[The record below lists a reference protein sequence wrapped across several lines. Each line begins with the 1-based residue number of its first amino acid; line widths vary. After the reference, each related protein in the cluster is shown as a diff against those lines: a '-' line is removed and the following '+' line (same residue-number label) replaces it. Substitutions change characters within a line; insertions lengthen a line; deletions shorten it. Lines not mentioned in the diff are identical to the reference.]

1 MTESYMA
8 RLGARLV
15 DNGYPVLPIMP
26 GTKKPGLFK
35 RGAWRDYPGWTKHGT
50 RPTSEHE
57 LIVWS
62 GWPDAGIGIPT
73 GTVIG
78 VDIDIREAKLAS
90 RLEQLAHET
99 LGDTPAVR
107 FGLPPKRLLVYRAAE
122 RLSGVKTHPI
132 EVLGLGQQFVA
143 FADHPET
150 KRPYDWP
157 QESPADLPAESLP
170 LIDGAMI
177 RAFLD
182 QTQALVPPELRPGR
196 LPGGSTARAE
206 VTAAGD
212 LRGTPGAIADAL
224 RFVPNA
230 DLDYDSW
237 VRIGMALKG
246 ALGEDAW
253 NLFAA
258 WSATSS
264 KDVPEMTARTWASL
278 KPERI
283 GAGTIYHHALAGG
296 WNPDPALVL
305 NGGIL
310 VNGRHPARAL
320 LERLSVPMAS
330 AGPSTPPPPLRMSVD
345 PRMFQLDGALGL
357 FVDYIL
363 ASAVR
368 PQPILAIGSSL
379 CALGALMG
387 RKYRTQTNLRTNL
400 YVVGMAGSGGGKD
413 HARGAIKE
421 AFIAAG
427 LQCYLGG
434 NRIASGSGLLTAL
447 YRQPSSL
454 FQLDEFGQ
462 FLGNVVNKRHAPKY
476 LAEIWDLLTELYTS
490 AGGTFFG
497 AEYADQQQRPRQDI
511 AQPCCC
517 LHATSVPEP
526 FWAALQEGSM
536 VDGSLARFL
545 VFQTDEDVPDRNRR
559 PKPMG
564 DVPDRLVQ
572 ALQAIAAGVPG
583 HGRGNIAALVEGPM
597 IVPDPYPVPMAPE
610 AEQLFD
616 QLDEELTAQ
625 QREAIGTNRS
635 AVLARVW
642 ENTAKVSLIK
652 GVSANPQAPVIRLED
667 AEWARL
673 VVDRCVTTM
682 ITEAERHIAE
692 NKTQAYHQK
701 VLRLIQGAGERGL
714 TKSELTRRTQFLEL
728 RQREEI
734 LLALTESGQI
744 ELGQR
749 LSDTKPATVFR
760 AAA

>member
-1 MTESYMA
+1 MSESYMA

-26 GTKKPGLFK
+26 GTKKPGQFK
-35 RGAWRDYPGWTKHGT
+35 RGAWRDYPGWTKHGA

-62 GWPDAGIGIPT
+62 RWPDAGIGIPT

-78 VDIDIREAKLAS
+78 IDIDIREAKLAS
-90 RLEQLAHET
+90 RLEQLAREM

-122 RLSGVKTHPI
+122 PLAGIKTHPI

-143 FADHPET
+143 FADHPDT
-150 KRPYDWP
+150 RRPYEWP
-157 QESPADLPAESLP
+157 QESPAELLLDALP
-170 LIDGAMI
+170 LVDEAAIC
-177 RAFLD
+177 AFLERA
-182 QTQALVPPELRPGR
+182 QALVPAELRPGR
-196 LPGGSTARAE
+196 LPGEPGASALAI
-206 VTAAGD
+206 AAGE
-212 LRGTPGAIADAL
+212 LRGTSEAIADAL
-224 RFVPNA
+224 RFIPNA

-246 ALGEDAW
+246 ALGDDGW
-253 NLFAA
+253 PLFAA

-264 KDVPEMTARTWASL
+264 KDVPEFTLRTWASL

-283 GAGTIYHHALAGG
+283 GAGTIYHHARAAG
-296 WNPDPALVL
+296 WTPDPALVL

-320 LERLSVPMAS
+320 LERLGAPAAS
-330 AGPSTPPPPLRMSVD
+330 TAPGSPPPQGTPID
-345 PRMFQLDGALGL
+345 PRIFDLDGALAL
-357 FVDYIL
+357 MVDYIV

-368 PQPILAIGSSL
+368 PQPILAVGASL

-400 YVVGMAGSGGGKD
+400 YVVAMAGSGGGKD

-427 LQCYLGG
+427 LQRYLGG
-434 NRIASGSGLLTAL
+434 NRLASGSGLLTAL

-462 FLGNVVNKRHAPKY
+462 FLGTIVNKRHAPKY

-497 AEYADQQQRPRQDI
+497 AEYADQKQRPREDI

-517 LHATSVPEP
+517 VHATTVPEP
-526 FWAALQEGSM
+526 FWAALEEGSM

-545 VFQTDEDVPDRNRR
+545 VFQTDNDVPDRNRR
-559 PKPMG
+559 PKPIG
-564 DVPDRLVQ
+564 DVPAKLVE

-597 IVPDPYPVPMAPE
+597 IVPDPYPVPMATE

-616 QLDEELTAQ
+616 QLDEALTQQ
-625 QREAIGTNRS
+625 QREALGTNRS

-642 ENTAKVSLIK
+642 ENTAKVALIK
-652 GVSANPQAPVIRLED
+652 AVSANPQAPVIRLLD
-667 AEWARL
+667 AKWARL
-673 VVDRCVTTM
+673 VVERCLTTM
-682 ITEAERHIAE
+682 VTEAERHIAE

-714 TKSELTRRTQFLEL
+714 TRSELTRRTQFLEL

-734 LLALTESGQI
+734 LLTLTEAGEI
-744 ELGQR
+744 ELAR
-749 LSDTKPATVFR
+749 RPSDTKPATVYR
-760 AAA
+760 AVAA

>member
-1 MTESYMA
+1 MA

-26 GTKKPGLFK
+26 GTKKPGQFK
-35 RGAWRDYPGWTKHGT
+35 GGAWRDYRGWTKHGT

-78 VDIDIREAKLAS
+78 TDIDIKDDAALAS
-90 RLEQLAHET
+90 RLEQLTRQA

-107 FGLPPKRLLVYRAAE
+107 FGLRPKRLLVYRAAE
-122 RLSGVKTHPI
+122 PLAGMKAHPI

-143 FADHPET
+143 FADHPDT
-150 KRPYDWP
+150 GRPYQWA
-157 QESPADLPAESLP
+157 QESPADLPAETLP
-170 LIDGAMI
+170 LVDETMI

-182 QTQALVPPELRPGR
+182 RALELMPPELRPGR
-196 LPGGSTARAE
+196 LPGGTAHTVAG
-206 VTAAGD
+206 APGD
-212 LRGTPGAIADAL
+212 LRGTPAAIGDAL
-224 RFVPNA
+224 RFIPND

-237 VRIGMALKG
+237 VRIGLALKG
-246 ALGEDAW
+246 ALGEDGW
-253 NLFAA
+253 PLFAA

-264 KDVPEMTARTWASL
+264 KDVPEFTLQTWAGL
-278 KPERI
+278 KPELI

-320 LERLSVPMAS
+320 LERLIGPAAAD
-330 AGPSTPPPPLRMSVD
+330 AGPASPAAPQRPAAD
-345 PRMFQLDGALGL
+345 PRMFQLDGALKL
-357 FVDYIL
+357 LVDYIL

-368 PQPILAIGSSL
+368 PQPVLAIGASL

-387 RKYRTQTNLRTNL
+387 RRYRTPTNLRTNL
-400 YVVGMAGSGGGKD
+400 CVVGMAASGGGKD
-413 HARGAIKE
+413 HARGCIKE
-421 AFIAAG
+421 ALIGAG
-427 LQCYLGG
+427 LQRYLGG

-462 FLGNVVNKRHAPKY
+462 FMGSIVNKRHAPKY
-476 LAEIWDLLTELYTS
+476 LAEIWDLLTELSTS

-497 AEYADQQQRPRQDI
+497 AEYADQKQRPRQDI

-517 LHATSVPEP
+517 VHATTVPEP

-536 VDGSLARFL
+536 IDGSLARFL
-545 VFQTDEDVPDRNRR
+545 VFQTDEDVPDRNKR
-559 PKPMG
+559 PKPVG
-564 DVPDRLVQ
+564 DVPAELIE
-572 ALQAIAAGVPG
+572 ALQAIVAGAPG
-583 HGRGNIAALVEGPM
+583 HARGNIAALAEGPM
-597 IVPDPYPVPMAPE
+597 IVPDPYPVPMTPE
-610 AEQLFD
+610 AELLFD
-616 QLDEELTAQ
+616 ALDDGLTMR
-625 QREAIGTNRS
+625 QREAIGSNRS

-642 ENTAKVSLIK
+642 ENSAKVALIK
-652 GVSANPQAPVIRLED
+652 AVSADPRAPVVRLED

-701 VLRLIQGAGERGL
+701 VLRLIQGAGQRGL
-714 TKSELTRRTQFLEL
+714 SRTDITRRTQFLE
-728 RQREEI
+728 RKQREDI
-734 LLALTESGQI
+734 LGALVEGGDV
-744 ELGQR
+744 ELGLETTAGR
-749 LSDTKPATVFR
+749 R
-760 AAA
+760 AATYRAVER

>member
-1 MTESYMA
+1 MSESYMA

-26 GTKKPGLFK
+26 GTKKPGQF
-35 RGAWRDYPGWTKHGT
+35 RGGAWRDYPGWTKHGT

-57 LIVWS
+57 LAVWS
-62 GWPDAGIGIPT
+62 AWPDAGIGIPT
-73 GTVIG
+73 GTLIG
-78 VDIDIREAKLAS
+78 VDIDIRDAAIAS
-90 RLEQLAHET
+90 RLEQLAREM
-99 LGDTPAVR
+99 LSDTPAVR
-107 FGLPPKRLLVYRAAE
+107 FGMRPKRLLVYRAVE
-122 RLSGVKTHPI
+122 PLSGMKAHPI
-132 EVLGLGQQFVA
+132 EVLGLAQQFVA

-150 KRPYDWP
+150 RRPYQWP
-157 QESPADLPAESLP
+157 QESPADLPAEALP
-170 LIDGAMI
+170 LVDEAMI

-182 QTQALVPPELRPGR
+182 QAQALVPPELRPGR
-196 LPGGSTARAE
+196 LPGESTARAE
-206 VTAAGD
+206 IAAAAD
-212 LRGTPGAIADAL
+212 LRGTPDAIADAL
-224 RFVPNA
+224 RFIPNA

-246 ALGEDAW
+246 ALGEDGW

-258 WSATSS
+258 WSASSS
-264 KDVPEMTARTWASL
+264 KDVPEFTVKTWASL

-283 GAGTIYHHALAGG
+283 GAGTIHHHALSGG

-320 LERLSVPMAS
+320 LERLT
-330 AGPSTPPPPLRMSVD
+330 GPLPDQPAAPSSPQRAPVD
-345 PRMFQLDGALGL
+345 PGMFQLDGALEL
-357 FVDYIL
+357 LVDYIL

-368 PQPILAIGSSL
+368 PQPILAIGASL

-427 LQCYLGG
+427 LQRYLGG

-517 LHATSVPEP
+517 VHATSVPEP

-545 VFQTDEDVPDRNRR
+545 VFQTDDDVPDRNRR
-559 PKPMG
+559 PKPIG
-564 DVPDRLVQ
+564 DVPDKLVQ
-572 ALQAIAAGVPG
+572 ALHAVAAGVPG
-583 HGRGNIAALVEGPM
+583 HGRGNIAAVVEGPM

-616 QLDEELTAQ
+616 QLDEELTAR
-625 QREAIGTNRS
+625 QRQAIGTNRS

-642 ENTAKVSLIK
+642 ENTAKVALIK
-652 GVSANPQAPVIRLED
+652 AVSANPQAPVIRLED
-667 AEWARL
+667 SEWARI

-692 NKTQAYHQK
+692 NRTQAYHQK
-701 VLRLIQGAGERGL
+701 VLRLIQGAGEQGL

-734 LLALTESGQI
+734 LLALTEAGQV
-744 ELGQR
+744 ELGHR

-760 AAA
+760 AAS